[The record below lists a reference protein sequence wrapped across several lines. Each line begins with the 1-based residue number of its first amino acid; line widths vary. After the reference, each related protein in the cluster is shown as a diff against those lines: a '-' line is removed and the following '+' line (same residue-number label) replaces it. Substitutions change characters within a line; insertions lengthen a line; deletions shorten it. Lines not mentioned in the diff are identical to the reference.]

1 MAEAAGTGQALAT
14 YLVLAVSMS
23 FNALA
28 NFLIKLA
35 VRGEKLEIGLSHLA
49 ETLKTLASNPVLWGG
64 LVFFGLAFVG
74 YAVVLSRLNLSTA
87 YPLMA
92 GGGFLLVF
100 LLSALYLK
108 EAITIPHLGGA
119 LCIILGMWLLLR

>member
-1 MAEAAGTGQALAT
+1 LAEAAGTGQALAT
-14 YLVLAVSMS
+14 YAVLVVSMC

-35 VRGEKLEIGLSHLA
+35 MGGEKLEIGLAHIA
-49 ETLKTLASNPVLWGG
+49 ETLKALAVNPVLWGG

-87 YPLMA
+87 YPVMA

-119 LCIILGMWLLLR
+119 LCIILGMWLLLK